1 MAYTHYATCGGQ
13 EYTFR
18 NDQANFQAPGCTM
31 RRSPDVGVIS
41 YNGNMG
47 PGLQANGGNNMF
59 PLGYTSIPSG
69 APPGFGGG
77 ILGTVVRVGG
87 GILGGLASSAVQQN
101 GGPAVGTGTD
111 RTLLDL
117 ACKYAPNATNIAL
130 PGTPCPT
137 PDTRTPAPALDPAAR
152 YAGAACPSGF
162 HMNKGTYWTKQG
174 VVYKGTRCVKN
185 RRMNPTNARALGRAI
200 RRGDSFVRLAKGFGM
215 TAPAKGLKKRRC
227 R

>member
-41 YNGNMG
+41 YNGNAG

-59 PLGYTSIPSG
+59 PVGYTSIPSG
-69 APPGFGGG
+69 APPGFGSMT
-77 ILGTVVRVGG
+77 I
-87 GILGGLASSAVQQN
+87 N
-101 GGPAVGTGTD
+101 GGSILRSIPTILNTVRSAMPTGQGNGTD

-137 PDTRTPAPALDPAAR
+137 PDTRTPAPPLDPAAR

-174 VVYKGTRCVKN
+174 VVMKGTRCVKN